1 MEGTYLCISKIR
13 FDLFMLEYF
22 YLTVLLV
29 SSWNAIPGVLWMDL
43 LSVLIST
50 NQSILSKQ
58 NIVWVDDTKAFG

>member
-1 MEGTYLCISKIR
+1 MCISKIR

-22 YLTVLLV
+22 CLTVLLV
-29 SSWNAIPGVLWMDL
+29 SAWNAIPGVLWMDL

-58 NIVWVDDTKAFG
+58 NVVWVDDTKAFG